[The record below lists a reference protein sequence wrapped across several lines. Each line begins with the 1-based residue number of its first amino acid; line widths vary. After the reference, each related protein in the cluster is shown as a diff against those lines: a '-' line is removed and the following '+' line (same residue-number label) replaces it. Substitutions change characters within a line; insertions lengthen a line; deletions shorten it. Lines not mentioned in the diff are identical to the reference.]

1 MKEKNKKSLKKSL
14 IEYGIIFAVF
24 GGLYVTGL
32 HTEVLGFLQRGI
44 LATGL
49 MNPDLEKKEELALNS
64 ANPEA
69 DFSMNL
75 INSKGEKV
83 AMEELRG
90 KVIFMNVWATWCP
103 PCVAEMPGINKLYK
117 DIDKDKIAFIMLS
130 VDQDFK
136 KAIDYNNRKG
146 YDFDVFRP
154 NGPIPPMYS
163 SQSIPT
169 TYVIDARGN
178 LVLTHM
184 GMGDYDTKNFK
195 EFLKEQY

>member
-1 MKEKNKKSLKKSL
+1 MKEKKKKSLKKNL
-14 IEYGIIFAVF
+14 IEYGIIFAIF

-49 MNPDLEKKEELALNS
+49 MNPDIERKEDLALS
-64 ANPEA
+64 SEKPEA

-90 KVIFMNVWATWCP
+90 KVIFMNIWATWCP
-103 PCVAEMPGINKLYK
+103 PCVAEMPGINKLYN
-117 DIDKDKIAFIMLS
+117 DVDKNKVAFIMLS
-130 VDQDFK
+130 IDQDFQ
-136 KAIDYNNRKG
+136 KAIDYNEKKG
-146 YDFDVFRP
+146 YDFDIYRL
-154 NGPIPPMYS
+154 NGTIPQMYS

-178 LVLTHM
+178 LVMTHL
-184 GMGDYDTKNFK
+184 GMGDYNTKDFK
-195 EFLKEQY
+195 EFLKNQY